1 MRGSSARALGREEEL
16 GALGAE
22 EVAVVVGRR
31 RKSREMV
38 GGGRGSGSGAGSG
51 WSDAENEGRR
61 RAWLLVRR
69 GSGRIPRKKGTSG
82 DGTSSRGIRE
92 CGWRRL
98 RDVMDGWDSLGLG
111 LGWLYR

>member
-1 MRGSSARALGREEEL
+1 MLREEGKVDL
-16 GALGAE
+16 VGWL
-22 EVAVVVGRR
+22 AV
-31 RKSREMV
+31 
-38 GGGRGSGSGAGSG
+38 RGV
-51 WSDAENEGRR
+51 
-61 RAWLLVRR
+61 VRR

-111 LGWLYR
+111 LGCLNS